1 MGWEQ
6 GSGGRKGRE
15 WKESCRA
22 SLMMESLTASHG
34 HQTKIDSPPYAGN
47 QRLMPVKRDGR
58 GLRASVCIC

>member
-15 WKESCRA
+15 WKEPCRA
-22 SLMMESLTASHG
+22 LLMMESPTVSCG

-47 QRLMPVKRDGR
+47 RILVPVQVDG
-58 GLRASVCIC
+58 